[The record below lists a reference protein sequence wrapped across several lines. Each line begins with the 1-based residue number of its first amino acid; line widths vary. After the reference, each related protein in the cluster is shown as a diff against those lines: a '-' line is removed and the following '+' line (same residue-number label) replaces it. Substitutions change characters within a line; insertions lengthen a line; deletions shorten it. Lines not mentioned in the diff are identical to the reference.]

1 MIVRPREGRR
11 LVVRAALLWLG
22 LLLGTVCLPAWGGE
36 PEFDDRWLDVDPMR
50 EYGAGVRRH
59 DLDGQTRV
67 IGWRLN
73 DRWYFGRRKG
83 DDSDALGLIWQKG
96 DTQFSIS
103 PEGIGWR
110 YQFSQ

>member
-1 MIVRPREGRR
+1 M
-11 LVVRAALLWLG
+11 RAALLWLG
-22 LLLGTVCLPAWGGE
+22 LLAGSLCVPARGAE
-36 PEFDDRWLDVDPMR
+36 PTFDDRLLEDDRYLEVNEMR
-50 EYGAGVRRH
+50 EYAAGVRRH
-59 DLDGQTRV
+59 ELDGQTRLL
-67 IGWRLN
+67 GWRLN
-73 DRWYFGRRKG
+73 ERWYLGRRKG